1 MSTKTTRL
9 TTTLIAFAVLFT
21 LTSVAGASGFASPTA
36 PRVEAPASLID
47 MAGEWLTSLWTG
59 MTQIFE
65 KDGPVDDG
73 GSTTSTTTCTNP
85 NGCGDAG
92 WGIDPN
98 G

>member
-1 MSTKTTRL
+1 MSTKMTRMTTI
-9 TTTLIAFAVLFT
+9 LIAFAVLFT
-21 LTSVAGASGFASPTA
+21 LTSVAEASGFASPRA
-36 PRVEAPASLID
+36 PRLEAPVSLVD

-65 KDGPVDDG
+65 KDGALG
-73 GSTTSTTTCTNP
+73 GGDPTTSACTNP

>member
-9 TTTLIAFAVLFT
+9 TTTLIALVVLFT
-21 LTSVAGASGFASPTA
+21 LTGVAQASGFTSPRT
-36 PRVEAPASLID
+36 PSVEAPVNLID

-65 KDGPVDDG
+65 KDGALNDG
-73 GSTTSTTTCTNP
+73 APTTSSCTNP
-85 NGCGDAG
+85 SGCGEAG

>member
-1 MSTKTTRL
+1 MSTKTTRR
-9 TTTLIAFAVLFT
+9 TTTLIAFAVLLT
-21 LTSVAGASGFASPTA
+21 LTSVAQASGFTSPRT
-36 PRVEAPASLID
+36 PSVEAPVSLID
-47 MAGEWLTSLWTG
+47 LAGEWLTNLWTE

-65 KDGPVDDG
+65 KDGTLG
-73 GSTTSTTTCTNP
+73 GGASTTSCTNP

>member
-9 TTTLIAFAVLFT
+9 TTILLAFAVLFS
-21 LTSVAGASGFASPTA
+21 LTSVAQASGFASPRA
-36 PRVEAPASLID
+36 EASVSLFD
-47 MAGEWLTSLWTG
+47 MAGEWLTSFWSG

-65 KDGPVDDG
+65 KDGALGNG
-73 GSTTSTTTCTNP
+73 GSTSSTTACTNP

>member
-9 TTTLIAFAVLFT
+9 TTTLIAFAVLLT
-21 LTSVAGASGFASPTA
+21 VTSVAQASGFTSPRA
-36 PRVEAPASLID
+36 PRVEAPVSLID
-47 MAGEWLTSLWTG
+47 MAGEWLTNLWAG

-65 KDGPVDDG
+65 KDGSLGG
-73 GSTTSTTTCTNP
+73 GSATTSACTNP

-92 WGIDPN
+92 WVIDPN

>member
-1 MSTKTTRL
+1 MSTKTRL
-9 TTTLIAFAVLFT
+9 TTTLIAFAVLLT
-21 LTSVAGASGFASPTA
+21 MTSVAQASGFASSRTL
-36 PRVEAPASLID
+36 RVEAPVSLID
-47 MAGEWLTSLWTG
+47 MAGEWLTNLWTG

-65 KDGPVDDG
+65 KDGALGDG
-73 GSTTSTTTCTNP
+73 GATTSACTNP

>member
-9 TTTLIAFAVLFT
+9 TTTLTALVLLFT
-21 LTSVAGASGFASPTA
+21 LTGVAQASGFTSPTA
-36 PRVEAPASLID
+36 RVEAPVSLID

-65 KDGPVDDG
+65 KDGIVDD
-73 GSTTSTTTCTNP
+73 SAPTTSACTNP

>member
-1 MSTKTTRL
+1 MSTKTTRRI
-9 TTTLIAFAVLFT
+9 TILIAFAVLFS
-21 LTSVAGASGFASPTA
+21 LTGVAQASGFASP
-36 PRVEAPASLID
+36 RSEASVSLFD

-65 KDGPVDDG
+65 KDGALDNG
-73 GSTTSTTTCTNP
+73 GATTSTTTCTNP